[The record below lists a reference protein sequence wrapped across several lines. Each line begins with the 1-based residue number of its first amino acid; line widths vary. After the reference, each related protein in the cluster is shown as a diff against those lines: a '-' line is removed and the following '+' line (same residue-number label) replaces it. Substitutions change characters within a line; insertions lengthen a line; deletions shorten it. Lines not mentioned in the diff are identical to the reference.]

1 MTLSADLLRVN
12 CDPLTDR
19 DPLIV
24 DCDPLIVERDTV
36 RLTLSETSKM

>member
-1 MTLSADLLRVN
+1 MTLSGDPLGVN

-19 DPLIV
+19 DLLIV

-36 RLTLSETSKM
+36 RLTMSETSKM